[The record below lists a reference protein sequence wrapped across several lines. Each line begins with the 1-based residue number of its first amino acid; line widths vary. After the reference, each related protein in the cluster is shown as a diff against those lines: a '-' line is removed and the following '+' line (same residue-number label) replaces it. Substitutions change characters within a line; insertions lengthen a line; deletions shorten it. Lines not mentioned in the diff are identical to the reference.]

1 MEACVMVP
9 SLLSLQTLPPCCS
22 TWCAGIHSHPPAPG
36 LSPGLKH
43 RLYLSCSKSP
53 SWPAVKPTATLHA
66 GCRIKPTLMQ
76 LTQSLIA
83 ISSKRKFFFVSGE
96 DVGVRLGVNLK
107 FKAPTRNKMMWP
119 ALSLFFSGFKTNSI
133 YMEARPETRWWLM
146 TCVQTSIY
154 PGCVIQIALLKFQ
167 VTFSHGAKHPV
178 NMRKA

>member
-119 ALSLFFSGFKTNSI
+119 ALCFFQALRLIRFTW
-133 YMEARPETRWWLM
+133 RPGQRLGDDWWLV
-146 TCVQTSIY
+146 CRLAF
-154 PGCVIQIALLKFQ
+154 IQVVLSRLLC
-167 VTFSHGAKHPV
+167 
-178 NMRKA
+178 